1 MKYNAIIFGII
12 LVFVSGLTGFAQD
25 ETSVLTAP
33 EGWRSEII
41 PFPLS
46 FAPEIEFEG
55 IEEIQFAP
63 GWSDPES
70 VEFWAYSF
78 VWYIEKEL
86 PMTEQLLT
94 ESFNYYYDGLM
105 TAVAENQKDSVPAPQ
120 FDDALC
126 LFVKTENGFTG
137 KMRVF
142 DAFFLKDYITL
153 NIKVRE
159 SFCLPTDKQIVI
171 FDISPK
177 SLDDELWR
185 IFDNVNLNAP
195 CD

>member
-1 MKYNAIIFGII
+1 MKSKSIIFN
-12 LVFVSGLTGFAQD
+12 LLFLLLAGLFGLAQ
-25 ETSVLTAP
+25 EEEPVLIAP
-33 EGWRSEII
+33 DGWRSEIL

-46 FAPEIEFEG
+46 FAPELEFEG
-55 IEEIQFAP
+55 VEEIQFAP

-70 VEFWAYSF
+70 AEFWAYSF
-78 VWYIEKEL
+78 VWYIEKQS

-94 ESFNYYYDGLM
+94 ESFNFYYDGLM

-120 FDDALC
+120 FDEALC
-126 LFVKTENGFTG
+126 LFVKTEDGFTG

-185 IFDNVNLNAP
+185 IFDNVKLKAP

>member
-1 MKYNAIIFGII
+1 M
-12 LVFVSGLTGFAQD
+12 LVFLCSQSSLAQD

-46 FAPEIEFEG
+46 FAPEIEFDG

-70 VEFWAYSF
+70 DEFWAYSF
-78 VWYIEKEL
+78 VWYIEKQS

-105 TAVAENQKDSVPAPQ
+105 TAVAENQKDSVPTPK
-120 FDDALC
+120 FDYALC
-126 LFVKTENGFTG
+126 LFVKTGDGFTG

-153 NIKVRE
+153 NIKVSE
-159 SFCLPTDKQIVI
+159 SFCLPTGKQIVI

-177 SLDDELWR
+177 SLDDELWK
-185 IFDNVNLNAP
+185 IFDNVKLNAP
-195 CD
+195 CE

>member
-1 MKYNAIIFGII
+1 MLIWSSLLCLAQEEKSI
-12 LVFVSGLTGFAQD
+12 LS
-25 ETSVLTAP
+25 AP
-33 EGWRSEII
+33 EDWRSEII

-46 FAPEIEFEG
+46 FATQIEFEG

-70 VEFWAYSF
+70 AEFWAYSF
-78 VWYIEKEL
+78 VWYIEKQS
-86 PMTEQLLT
+86 PMTEQILT

-105 TAVAENQKDSVPAPQ
+105 KAVAENQQESSASTQ
-120 FDDALC
+120 FDKALC
-126 LFVKTENGFTG
+126 LFVRTEDGFTG
-137 KMRVF
+137 KMRVY

-153 NIKVRE
+153 NIRVKE
-159 SFCLPTDKQIVI
+159 SFCLATGKQMVL

-177 SLDDELWR
+177 SLDDELWK
-185 IFDNVNLNAP
+185 IFDNVKLNVP